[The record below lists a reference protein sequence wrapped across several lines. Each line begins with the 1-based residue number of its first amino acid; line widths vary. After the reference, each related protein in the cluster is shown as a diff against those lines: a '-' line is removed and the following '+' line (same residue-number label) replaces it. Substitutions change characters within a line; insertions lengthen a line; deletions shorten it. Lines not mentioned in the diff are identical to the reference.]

1 MYADRFYLDIFDR
14 ILTDFLSEIFF
25 SSGVKANQSFN
36 RINSYTSYIIKVSL
50 IKVSSFCGF
59 KLIQTGKHN
68 THQIKL
74 VKTTKVAC
82 NTTHKYAKR
91 AKQN

>member
-25 SSGVKANQSFN
+25 SSWVKGNQSFN
-36 RINSYTSYIIKVSL
+36 RINSTSYRIKVSL

-59 KLIQTGKHN
+59 KLIQTSKHN
-68 THQIKL
+68 IHQIKL
-74 VKTTKVAC
+74 VKSKTVAC